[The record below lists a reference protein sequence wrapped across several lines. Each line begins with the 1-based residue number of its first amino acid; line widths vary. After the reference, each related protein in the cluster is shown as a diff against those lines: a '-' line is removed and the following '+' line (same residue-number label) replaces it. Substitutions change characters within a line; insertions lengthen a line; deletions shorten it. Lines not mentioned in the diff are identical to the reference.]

1 MAAATAMRSA
11 RGGGVRRPFAP
22 VAVSPPPPP
31 SREANQLAQE
41 EAVLG
46 GGAGAGKTAKK
57 TPAAGRALSR
67 RRVGSCAKRC
77 STPASKAKAKA
88 KPACDAPR
96 APVPRGVSGEEG
108 GKARAA
114 VSSPHGSEAG
124 QERRGGEDSAA
135 SRKLAMEETMAG
147 LPEPGE
153 GRVKYLVDTFER
165 LLSLAAGGGAPDARG
180 GGGAR
185 SPRRVDEAA
194 TAATAAST
202 PATPH
207 GAEEINVS
215 YASIGGG
222 GGPDAR
228 GGGARS
234 VRRENEAATA
244 AAASTPV
251 TPRGAEEIDVSSRP
265 SIASCSE
272 VSFPAIAGVACILD
286 ASDRTSMINRARGQR
301 RHRTYSSTGSS
312 VRGCTRKVTR
322 VTSQQP
328 FNLRTEQRGKAKVED
343 FVQRLRKMQMEEE
356 RLCNPLAQNLPYTTD
371 EPETPAKP
379 PMKEPTEP
387 IDLVLHSDVRAIGR
401 AKFDHQVTERIS
413 FMEEVKLER
422 KRQQKVDEEIEI
434 KQLRKQQVPRAHPMP
449 DFTRPFQPKRSV
461 KPQTIPR
468 EPRFHPR
475 LMRHVSKA

>member
-1 MAAATAMRSA
+1 MADATAMRSA

-22 VAVSPPPPP
+22 VAVSPPPP
-31 SREANQLAQE
+31 SRAANQLAQE
-41 EAVLG
+41 EAVL
-46 GGAGAGKTAKK
+46 GAGAGKTAKK
-57 TPAAGRALSR
+57 TPAAGRAASR

-77 STPASKAKAKA
+77 STPVAKAKPKA

-96 APVPRGVSGEEG
+96 APVPRGVSGEVG
-108 GKARAA
+108 GKERAV

-124 QERRGGEDSAA
+124 RERRGGEDYAA
-135 SRKLAMEETMAG
+135 TRKLAMEEAMAS

-165 LLSLAAGGGAPDARG
+165 LLSLAAGGGAPEARG

-185 SPRRVDEAA
+185 PARRLDEA
-194 TAATAAST
+194 TAAAAST

-207 GAEEINVS
+207 GTEEINVS
-215 YASIGGG
+215 CASIGGG
-222 GGPDAR
+222 GSGPDAR
-228 GGGARS
+228 GGGAWS
-234 VRRENEAATA
+234 ARRVDEAVTA
-244 AAASTPV
+244 AAAAVSTPA

-265 SIASCSE
+265 SIASCSGA
-272 VSFPAIAGVACILD
+272 SFPAIAGVACILD

-301 RHRTYSSTGSS
+301 RQRTYSSTGSS

-328 FNLRTEQRGKAKVED
+328 FNLRTEQRGKAKEED
-343 FVQRLRKMQMEEE
+343 FAQRLRKMQMEEE
-356 RLCNPLAQNLPYTTD
+356 MLRNPLAQNLPYTTD

-401 AKFDHQVTERIS
+401 AKFDHQVTERNN

-449 DFTRPFQPKRSV
+449 DFTRPFMPKRSV

-468 EPRFHPR
+468 EPKFHPR

>member
-31 SREANQLAQE
+31 SRAANQLAQE

-57 TPAAGRALSR
+57 TPAAGRAASR

-77 STPASKAKAKA
+77 STPVAKA
-88 KPACDAPR
+88 KPKPPACAAPR
-96 APVPRGVSGEEG
+96 APVLRGVSGDEG
-108 GKARAA
+108 GKARAV

-135 SRKLAMEETMAG
+135 SRKLAMEEAMAS
-147 LPEPGE
+147 LPEPGD

-165 LLSLAAGGGAPDARG
+165 LLSLAAAGGGLDARG
-180 GGGAR
+180 GGAT
-185 SPRRVDEAA
+185 SARRVDKET
-194 TAATAAST
+194 TAAAAST
-202 PATPH
+202 PATPR

-215 YASIGGG
+215 CASIGGGG

-234 VRRENEAATA
+234 SRRKNEAAA

-272 VSFPAIAGVACILD
+272 ASFPAIAGVACILD

-301 RHRTYSSTGSS
+301 RQRTNSSTGSS

-328 FNLRTEQRGKAKVED
+328 FNLRTEQRGKAKEED